1 MQSSH
6 YFWLRS
12 TGFPIHHL
20 TALGGFCEQP
30 ACAAFEQKFRAL
42 QGVKATLLDAGNAHS
57 PQACRKLIRK
67 LNEGITLQIADLPQ
81 ALRAPL
87 SAAVHDWNG
96 LLEQTATRTEADM
109 QYQAYLERTRQG
121 LIDFLDDDAVAEAL
135 FISNPAA
142 LTRTRELIRDRH
154 AKNDTRK
161 KQKLRLGWSYAQRF
175 CAKNDTSSFFG
186 PLAWGRFDPQQA
198 ANIHVTHGDTWI
210 KDRQTFFENWAVQR
224 LVDQINQQCPAP
236 DCMPLQ
242 LNAGCYLRD
251 HTLFMPIGKKQHLSP
266 ATAQVLAYV
275 NDPGEGEPTLQGLL
289 NACADTPPGNL
300 RDLLEHLV
308 SKRIVRRGWRMSP
321 RERQPIEQM
330 QRWLEDA
337 PLPDA
342 FRQTWRLRLEKL
354 ENARRDYAEGNLERR
369 TECLDTLN
377 HLLTEAGVDL
387 SRETGA
393 MYVGRYPVYEDCSR
407 NMNISLGQELLKQI
421 NAELAPLMQIH
432 QWLIKA
438 IGHQLN
444 QAFIEVWKQRQGSLA
459 DTPVD
464 FLDLLN
470 ALAPLLPAIEARI
483 VIDLEQR
490 LEKAWALQLECHPDN
505 LDVHLS
511 AADIECLISRL
522 NAELGVAAF
531 EVFGSDFHSPD
542 FLLSSASVDAI
553 NRGDY
558 AIIVGEVHP
567 AVHTLSQPVAAP
579 FGPFNTQVNA
589 EVEAIF
595 QRPRLILADSPESYQ
610 RSHID
615 WPLQPSYRQLVLP
628 SGGGCVAAHQQFA
641 AGRAKVTLVEG
652 RLRVIDAL
660 GQFSE
665 DLLCVYPTPLHRLGF
680 ALAGSTVAKHDQR
693 RIWLG
698 HALYKRACWL
708 FSSDQLP
715 PVKTSVDDLD
725 HTLHWRAWAAAQ
737 GLPRYAFIKI
747 DTEPKP
753 LFLDFDNPLSLDGI
767 SNALQSAGQ
776 VKFSEMR
783 PCPEEL
789 WLEQARGRFCCE
801 IRTTFSNFKELMPSN
816 R

>member
-20 TALGGFCEQP
+20 TALGGFSELP
-30 ACAAFEQKFRAL
+30 ACGAFEQRFRAL
-42 QGVKATLLDAGNAHS
+42 QAVKATLFEAANAHS

-67 LNEGITLQIADLPQ
+67 LNEGLTLQIADLPQ
-81 ALRAPL
+81 ALREPL
-87 SAAVHDWNG
+87 TAAVHDWNG
-96 LLEQTATRTEADM
+96 LLEQTATRTEADQ

-142 LTRTRELIRDRH
+142 LTRTRELIRDRY

-186 PLAWGRFDPQQA
+186 PLAWGRFDPQQTE
-198 ANIHVTHGDTWI
+198 NMHVTYGDAWI
-210 KDRQTFFENWAVQR
+210 KDRHTFFENWAVQR
-224 LVDQINQQCPAP
+224 LVDQINQQCPAL

-242 LNAGCYLRD
+242 LNTGCYLQEQ
-251 HTLFMPIGKKQHLSP
+251 TLFMPIGKKQHLSP
-266 ATAQVLAYV
+266 PTAQVLAYV
-275 NDPGEGEPTLQGLL
+275 NNPGDGTPTFRGLL
-289 NACADTPPGNL
+289 NASADTPASAL

-308 SKRIVRRGWRMSP
+308 SKRIVRRGWRISP

-337 PLPDA
+337 RLPEA
-342 FRQTWRLRLEKL
+342 FRQTWQLRLEKL
-354 ENARRDYAEGNLERR
+354 ENARRDYAIGDLERR
-369 TECLDTLN
+369 TECLDRLN
-377 HLLTEAGVDL
+377 QLLAEAGVDL

-407 NMNISLGQELLKQI
+407 NMTISLGGGLLAQI
-421 NAELAPLMQIH
+421 NDDLGPLMRIH

-438 IGHQLN
+438 IAHQLN
-444 QAFIEVWKQRQGSLA
+444 QAFIEVWEQRQNALTG
-459 DTPVD
+459 TPVD

-470 ALAPLLPAIEARI
+470 SLAPLLPAIEARI

-490 LEKAWALQLECHPDN
+490 LDNAWAQQLEGFPDN
-505 LDVHLS
+505 LDVHLR
-511 AADIECLISRL
+511 AADVERLISRL
-522 NAELGVAAF
+522 DAELGVTDF
-531 EVFGSDFHSPD
+531 EVFGSDYHSPD

-579 FGPFNTQVNA
+579 FGPFNTQVNE

-595 QRPRLILADSPESYQ
+595 QRPRLVLADSPESYQ

-615 WPLQPSYRQLVLP
+615 WPLLPSYQQLVLP
-628 SGGGCVAAHQQFA
+628 TGGGCVAAHQQFA
-641 AGRAKVTLVEG
+641 AGRAKVTYANG
-652 RLRVIDAL
+652 RLQVIDAL

-680 ALAGSTVAKHDQR
+680 ALAGSAVAKHDQR

-698 HALYKRACWL
+698 RALYKRASWL

-715 PVKTSVDDLD
+715 QLKTSIDDLD
-725 HTLHWRAWAAAQ
+725 HTLQWRSWAVAQ

-747 DTEPKP
+747 DSEPKP

-767 SNALQSAGQ
+767 SNALQSASQ

-783 PCPEEL
+783 PCPEAL
-789 WLEQARGRFCCE
+789 WLAQARGRFCCE
-801 IRTTFSNFKELMPSN
+801 IRTTFSTHKEIK

>member
-20 TALGGFCEQP
+20 TALGGFSELP
-30 ACAAFEQKFRAL
+30 ACGAFEQRFRAL
-42 QGVKATLLDAGNAHS
+42 QAVKATLFEAANAHS

-67 LNEGITLQIADLPQ
+67 LNEGLTLQIADLPQ
-81 ALRAPL
+81 ALREPL
-87 SAAVHDWNG
+87 TAAVHDWNG
-96 LLEQTATRTEADM
+96 LLEQTATRTEADQ

-142 LTRTRELIRDRH
+142 LTRTRELIRDRY

-198 ANIHVTHGDTWI
+198 ENMHVTYGDAWI
-210 KDRQTFFENWAVQR
+210 KDRHTFFENWAVQR
-224 LVDQINQQCPAP
+224 LVDQINQQCPAL

-242 LNAGCYLRD
+242 LNTGCYLQEQ
-251 HTLFMPIGKKQHLSP
+251 TLFMPIGKKQHLSP
-266 ATAQVLAYV
+266 PTAQVLAYV
-275 NDPGEGEPTLQGLL
+275 NNPGDGTPTFRGLL
-289 NACADTPPGNL
+289 NASADTPASAL

-308 SKRIVRRGWRMSP
+308 SKRIVRRGWRISP

-337 PLPDA
+337 RLPEA
-342 FRQTWRLRLEKL
+342 FRQTWQLRLEKL
-354 ENARRDYAEGNLERR
+354 ENARRDYAIGDLERR

-377 HLLTEAGVDL
+377 QLLAEAGVDL

-407 NMNISLGQELLKQI
+407 NMTISLGGGLLAQI
-421 NAELAPLMQIH
+421 NDDLGPLMRIH

-438 IGHQLN
+438 IAHQLN
-444 QAFIEVWKQRQGSLA
+444 QAFIEVWEQRQNALA
-459 DTPVD
+459 GTPVD

-470 ALAPLLPAIEARI
+470 SLAPLLPAIEARI

-490 LEKAWALQLECHPDN
+490 LDNAWAQQLEGFPDN
-505 LDVHLS
+505 LDVHLR
-511 AADIECLISRL
+511 AADVERLISRL
-522 NAELGVAAF
+522 DAELGVTDF
-531 EVFGSDFHSPD
+531 EVFGSDYHSPD

-579 FGPFNTQVNA
+579 FGPFNTQVNE

-595 QRPRLILADSPESYQ
+595 QRPRLVLADSPESYQ

-615 WPLQPSYRQLVLP
+615 WPLLPSYQQLVLP
-628 SGGGCVAAHQQFA
+628 TGGGCVAAHQQFA
-641 AGRAKVTLVEG
+641 AGRAKVTYANG
-652 RLRVIDAL
+652 RLQVIDAL

-680 ALAGSTVAKHDQR
+680 ALAGSAVAKHDQR

-698 HALYKRACWL
+698 RALYKRASWL

-715 PVKTSVDDLD
+715 QLKTSIDDLD
-725 HTLHWRAWAAAQ
+725 HTLQWRSWAVAQ

-747 DTEPKP
+747 DSEPKP

-767 SNALQSAGQ
+767 SNALLSASQ

-789 WLEQARGRFCCE
+789 WLAQARGRFCCE
-801 IRTTFSNFKELMPSN
+801 IRTTFSTHKEIK

>member
-1 MQSSH
+1 M
-6 YFWLRS
+6 
-12 TGFPIHHL
+12 
-20 TALGGFCEQP
+20 
-30 ACAAFEQKFRAL
+30 
-42 QGVKATLLDAGNAHS
+42 
-57 PQACRKLIRK
+57 
-67 LNEGITLQIADLPQ
+67 
-81 ALRAPL
+81 
-87 SAAVHDWNG
+87 
-96 LLEQTATRTEADM
+96 LEQTATRTEADQ

-142 LTRTRELIRDRH
+142 LTRTRELIRDRY

-186 PLAWGRFDPQQA
+186 PLAWGRFDAQQTE
-198 ANIHVTHGDTWI
+198 NMHVTYGDAWI
-210 KDRQTFFENWAVQR
+210 KDRSTFFENWAVQR
-224 LVDQINQQCPAP
+224 LVEQINQQCPDP
-236 DCMPLQ
+236 DCIPLQ
-242 LNAGCYLRD
+242 LNAGCYLQA

-266 ATAQVLAYV
+266 ATAQVLAYI
-275 NDPGEGEPTLQGLL
+275 NDPGDGMPTLRGLL
-289 NACADTPPGNL
+289 NACVDTPADTL
-300 RDLLEHLV
+300 RDLLEHLI

-321 RERQPIEQM
+321 RERQPIERM
-330 QRWLEDA
+330 QRWLDDA
-337 PLPDA
+337 AAPEA
-342 FRQTWRLRLEKL
+342 FRQTWQLRLEKL
-354 ENARRDYAEGNLERR
+354 ENARRDYATGDLERR
-369 TECLDTLN
+369 TDCLDMLN
-377 HLLTEAGVDL
+377 QLLVEAGVDL

-407 NMNISLGQELLKQI
+407 NMNISLGQGLFRQI
-421 NAELAPLMQIH
+421 NEDLAPLMRIH

-438 IGHQLN
+438 IAHQLN
-444 QAFIEVWKQRQGSLA
+444 QAFIDVWKQRQSALV

-470 ALAPLLPAIEARI
+470 SLAPLLPAIEAQI
-483 VIDLEQR
+483 AIDLDQR
-490 LEKAWALQLECHPDN
+490 LENAWVQALEGRPYN

-511 AADIECLISRL
+511 AADIENLISQL
-522 NAELGVAAF
+522 DTELSVDAF
-531 EVFGSDFHSPD
+531 EVFGSDYHSPD
-542 FLLSSASVDAI
+542 FLLSSTSVDAI

-579 FGPFNTQVNA
+579 FGPFNAQVNA

-595 QRPRLILADSPESYQ
+595 QRPRLILADSPQSYQ

-615 WPLQPSYRQLVLP
+615 WPLQSSYRQLVLP

-641 AGRAKVTLVEG
+641 AGRAKVTYAEG
-652 RLRVIDAL
+652 RLQVVDAL

-680 ALAGSTVAKHDQR
+680 ALAGSAVAKHDQR

-698 HALYKRACWL
+698 RALYKRASWL

-715 PVKTSVDDLD
+715 PVKTSIDDLD
-725 HTLHWRAWAAAQ
+725 HTLQWRAWAVAQ

-783 PCPEEL
+783 PCPDEL
-789 WLEQARGRFCCE
+789 WLEQALGRYCCE
-801 IRTTFSNFKELMPSN
+801 IRTTFSNYKEMTASTTE
-816 R
+816 RSCDISQ

>member
-1 MQSSH
+1 MESSH

-20 TALGGFCEQP
+20 TALGGFSELP
-30 ACAAFEQKFRAL
+30 ACAAFEQSFRAL
-42 QGVKATLLDAGNAHS
+42 QRVKASLLEAANAHS

-67 LNEGITLQIADLPQ
+67 LNEGLALQVADLPL
-81 ALRAPL
+81 ALRDPL

-96 LLEQTATRTEADM
+96 VLEQTATRTEADQ

-121 LIDFLDDDAVAEAL
+121 LIDFLDNDAVAEAL

-142 LTRTRELIRDRH
+142 LTRTRELIRDRY

-186 PLAWGRFDPQQA
+186 PLAWGRFDPQQTE
-198 ANIHVTHGDTWI
+198 NMHVTYGDAWI
-210 KDRQTFFENWAVQR
+210 KDRSTFFENWAVQR
-224 LVDQINQQCPAP
+224 LVNQINQQCPPP

-242 LNAGCYLRD
+242 LNTGCYLQE

-266 ATAQVLAYV
+266 ATAQILAYI
-275 NDPGEGEPTLQGLL
+275 NDPGSGTPTCRGLL
-289 NACADTPPGNL
+289 NACGDTPASTL

-321 RERQPIEQM
+321 RERQPIERM
-330 QRWLEDA
+330 LRWLDDA
-337 PLPDA
+337 AVPEG
-342 FRQTWRLRLEKL
+342 FRQIWQLRLEKL
-354 ENARRDYAEGNLERR
+354 ESARCDYATGDLERR
-369 TECLDTLN
+369 TACLDRLN
-377 HLLTEAGVDL
+377 QLLAEAGVDL
-387 SRETGA
+387 SREAGA

-407 NMNISLGQELLKQI
+407 NMNISLGQGLFKQV
-421 NAELAPLMQIH
+421 NEDLAPLMRIH

-438 IGHQLN
+438 IAHQLN
-444 QAFIEVWKQRQGSLA
+444 QAFIDVWKQRQNVP

-470 ALAPLLPAIEARI
+470 SLAPLLPAIEARI
-483 VIDLEQR
+483 AVDLEQR
-490 LEKAWALQLECHPDN
+490 LEKTWGQQLEGLADN

-511 AADIECLISRL
+511 TADIEQLINRL
-522 NAELGVAAF
+522 DAELGVTEF
-531 EVFGSDFHSPD
+531 EVFGSDYHSPD

-579 FGPFNTQVNA
+579 FGPFNTQVNE
-589 EVEAIF
+589 EVETIF

-615 WPLQPSYRQLVLP
+615 WPLQPSYRQLILP
-628 SGGGCVAAHQQFA
+628 TGGGCVAAHQQFA
-641 AGRAKVTLVEG
+641 AGRAKVTYANG
-652 RLRVIDAL
+652 RLQVIDAL

-665 DLLCVYPTPLHRLGF
+665 DLLCVYPTPMHRLGF
-680 ALAGSTVAKHDQR
+680 ALAGSAVAKHDQR

-698 HALYKRACWL
+698 RALYKRASWL

-715 PVKTSVDDLD
+715 QVKNSVDDLD
-725 HTLHWRAWAAAQ
+725 HTLQWRAWAIAQ

-747 DTEPKP
+747 DSEPKP

-783 PCPEEL
+783 PCPDEL

-801 IRTTFSNFKELMPSN
+801 IRTTFSTCKEMMPSN

>member
-20 TALGGFCEQP
+20 TALGGFSELP
-30 ACAAFEQKFRAL
+30 ACGAFEQRFRAL
-42 QGVKATLLDAGNAHS
+42 QAVKATLFEAANAHS

-67 LNEGITLQIADLPQ
+67 LNEGLTLQIADLPQ
-81 ALRAPL
+81 ALREPL
-87 SAAVHDWNG
+87 TAAVHDWNG
-96 LLEQTATRTEADM
+96 LLEQTATRTEADQ

-135 FISNPAA
+135 FISNPSA
-142 LTRTRELIRDRH
+142 LTRTRELIRDRY

-198 ANIHVTHGDTWI
+198 ENMHVTYGDAWI
-210 KDRQTFFENWAVQR
+210 KDRHTFFENWAVQR
-224 LVDQINQQCPAP
+224 LVDQINQQCPAL

-242 LNAGCYLRD
+242 LNTGCYLQEQ
-251 HTLFMPIGKKQHLSP
+251 TLFMPIGKKQHLSP
-266 ATAQVLAYV
+266 PTAQVLAYV
-275 NDPGEGEPTLQGLL
+275 NNPGDGTPTFRGLL
-289 NACADTPPGNL
+289 NASADTPASAL

-337 PLPDA
+337 RLPEA
-342 FRQTWRLRLEKL
+342 FRQTWQLRLEKL
-354 ENARRDYAEGNLERR
+354 ENARRDYAIGDLERR

-377 HLLTEAGVDL
+377 QLLAEASVDL

-407 NMNISLGQELLKQI
+407 NMTISLGGGLLAQI
-421 NAELAPLMQIH
+421 NDDLGPLMRIH

-438 IGHQLN
+438 IAHQLN
-444 QAFIEVWKQRQGSLA
+444 QAFIEVWEQRQNALVG
-459 DTPVD
+459 TPVD

-470 ALAPLLPAIEARI
+470 SLAPLLPAIEARI

-490 LEKAWALQLECHPDN
+490 LDNAWAQQLEGFPDN
-505 LDVHLS
+505 LDVHLR
-511 AADIECLISRL
+511 AADVERLISRL
-522 NAELGVAAF
+522 DAELGVTDF
-531 EVFGSDFHSPD
+531 EVFGSDYHSPD

-579 FGPFNTQVNA
+579 FGPFNTQVNE

-595 QRPRLILADSPESYQ
+595 QRPRLVLADSPESYQ

-615 WPLQPSYRQLVLP
+615 WPLLPSYQQLILP
-628 SGGGCVAAHQQFA
+628 TGGGCVAAHQQFA
-641 AGRAKVTLVEG
+641 AGRAKVTYANG
-652 RLRVIDAL
+652 RLQVIDAL

-680 ALAGSTVAKHDQR
+680 ALAGSAVAKHDQR

-698 HALYKRACWL
+698 RALYKRASWL

-715 PVKTSVDDLD
+715 QLKTSIDDLD
-725 HTLHWRAWAAAQ
+725 HTLQWRSWAVAQ

-747 DTEPKP
+747 DSEPKP

-767 SNALQSAGQ
+767 SNALQSASQ

-789 WLEQARGRFCCE
+789 WLAQARGRFCCE
-801 IRTTFSNFKELMPSN
+801 IRTTFSTHKEIK

>member
-1 MQSSH
+1 MESSH

-20 TALGGFCEQP
+20 TALGGFCELP
-30 ACAAFEQKFRAL
+30 ACGAFEQHFRAL
-42 QGVKATLLDAGNAHS
+42 QKVKATLLEAANAHS

-67 LNEGITLQIADLPQ
+67 LNEGLTLQIADLPLD
-81 ALRAPL
+81 LRAPL
-87 SAAVHDWNG
+87 TAAVHDWNG
-96 LLEQTATRTEADM
+96 LLEQTATRTEADQ

-186 PLAWGRFDPQQA
+186 PLAWGRFDPDQA
-198 ANIHVTHGDTWI
+198 ENLQVTHGDVWI
-210 KDRQTFFENWAVQR
+210 KDRHTFFENWAVQR
-224 LVDQINQQCPAP
+224 LVDQINQQCPEP
-236 DCMPLQ
+236 DGMPLQ
-242 LNAGCYLRD
+242 LNMGCYLQGN
-251 HTLFMPIGKKQHLSP
+251 TLFMPIGKKQQLNP
-266 ATAQVLAYV
+266 ITAQVLAYV
-275 NDPGEGEPTLQGLL
+275 NEPAEGEATFRGLL
-289 NACADTPPGNL
+289 SACTQTSPSTL
-300 RDLLEHLV
+300 REVLDHLV

-321 RERQPIEQM
+321 RERQPIERM
-330 QRWLEDA
+330 QRWLDEA
-337 PLPDA
+337 A
-342 FRQTWRLRLEKL
+342 VSETFRQTWQLRLERL
-354 ENARRDYAEGNLERR
+354 ENARRDYATGNLERR
-369 TECLDTLN
+369 TQCLDTLN
-377 HLLTEAGVDL
+377 QLLAEAGVDL

-407 NMNISLGQELLKQI
+407 NMNISLGQDMFRQI
-421 NAELAPLMQIH
+421 NEDLAPLMRIH

-438 IGHQLN
+438 IAYRLN
-444 QAFIEVWKQRQGSLA
+444 QALIEVWKQRQNA
-459 DTPVD
+459 DMPVD
-464 FLDLLN
+464 FLDFLN
-470 ALAPLLPAIEARI
+470 ALAPLLPTIEERI
-483 VIDLEQR
+483 VIDLEHL
-490 LEKAWALQLECHPDN
+490 LEKAWKQQLEGLADN
-505 LDVHLS
+505 LDVRLS
-511 AADIECLISRL
+511 VADIECLISRL
-522 NAELGVAAF
+522 NVELDVTHF
-531 EVFGSDFHSPD
+531 EVFGSDYHSPD
-542 FLLSSASVDAI
+542 FLLSSPSVEAI

-558 AIIVGEVHP
+558 TIIVGEVHP

-579 FGPFNTQVNA
+579 FGPFNVQVNQQ
-589 EVEAIF
+589 VEAIF

-615 WPLQPSYRQLVLP
+615 WPLQPSYLQLVLP
-628 SGGGCVAAHQQFA
+628 SGGGCVAAHQQFG
-641 AGRAKVTLVEG
+641 AGRAKVIYAHG
-652 RLRVIDAL
+652 RLQVVDAL

-665 DLLCVYPTPLHRLGF
+665 DLLCVYPTPMHRLGF
-680 ALAGSTVAKHDQR
+680 ALAGSAVAKHDKR

-698 HALYKRACWL
+698 RALYKRASWL

-715 PVKTSVDDLD
+715 QMKTSIDDLD
-725 HTLHWRAWAAAQ
+725 HILQWRAWAVAQ

-747 DTEPKP
+747 DSEPKP
-753 LFLDFDNPLSLDGI
+753 IFLDFDNPLSLDGI
-767 SNALQSAGQ
+767 STALQSAKQ

-801 IRTTFSNFKELMPSN
+801 IRTTFFYPE
-816 R
+816 

>member
-20 TALGGFCEQP
+20 TALGGFSQLP
-30 ACAAFEQKFRAL
+30 ACAAFEQRFRAL
-42 QGVKATLLDAGNAHS
+42 QGVKATLLEAANAHS

-67 LNEGITLQIADLPQ
+67 LNEGLALQVADLPQ
-81 ALRAPL
+81 ALRDPL
-87 SAAVHDWNG
+87 AAAVHDWNG
-96 LLEQTATRTEADM
+96 LLEQTATRPEADQ

-121 LIDFLDDDAVAEAL
+121 LIDFLDDDAVGEAL

-142 LTRTRELIRDRH
+142 LTRTRELIRDRY

-186 PLAWGRFDPQQA
+186 PLAWGRFAPQQTV
-198 ANIHVTHGDTWI
+198 NMHVTYGDAWI
-210 KDRQTFFENWAVQR
+210 KDRKTFFENWAVQR
-224 LVDQINQQCPAP
+224 LVEQFNQQCPAP

-242 LNAGCYLRD
+242 LNAGCYLQE
-251 HTLFMPIGKKQHLSP
+251 HTLFMPIGKQQRLSP
-266 ATAQVLAYV
+266 TTAQVLAYV
-275 NDPGEGEPTLQGLL
+275 NDPAEATPTFQGMV
-289 NACADTPPGNL
+289 NACADTPASTL
-300 RDLLEHLV
+300 RERLEHLV
-308 SKRIVRRGWRMSP
+308 SKRIVRRGWQMSP
-321 RERQPIEQM
+321 RERRPIEQM
-330 QRWLEDA
+330 QRWLQEA
-337 PLPDA
+337 RLPDA
-342 FRQTWRLRLEKL
+342 FRQTWQLRLEKL
-354 ENARRDYAEGNLERR
+354 ENARHAYATGDLERR
-369 TECLDTLN
+369 TECLEMLN
-377 HLLTEAGVDL
+377 HLLAEAGVDL

-407 NMNISLGQELLKQI
+407 NMNISLGQGVFKQI
-421 NAELAPLMQIH
+421 NEDLAPLMRIH

-438 IGHQLN
+438 IAHQLN
-444 QAFIEVWKQRQGSLA
+444 QAFIDVWKQRQSALA

-470 ALAPLLPAIEARI
+470 SLAPLLPAIEARI
-483 VIDLEQR
+483 VTDLEQR
-490 LEKAWALQLECHPDN
+490 LEKAWAQQLQGLPAD
-505 LDVHLS
+505 LDVQLG
-511 AADIECLISRL
+511 ATDIEHLISRL
-522 NAELGVAAF
+522 NAELDVSTF

-553 NRGDY
+553 NQGDY
-558 AIIVGEVHP
+558 RIIVGEVHP

-595 QRPRLILADSPESYQ
+595 QRPRVVLADSPESYQ

-615 WPLQPSYRQLVLP
+615 WPLQPTYRQLVLP
-628 SGGGCVAAHQQFA
+628 TGGGCVAAHQQFA
-641 AGRAKVTLVEG
+641 AGRAKVTYTEG
-652 RLRVIDAL
+652 RLQVVDAL

-680 ALAGSTVAKHDQR
+680 ALAASTVAKHDQR

-698 HALYKRACWL
+698 RALYKRASWL

-715 PVKTSVDDLD
+715 PLKTSIDDLD
-725 HTLHWRAWAAAQ
+725 HTLQWRAWAAAQ

-783 PCPEEL
+783 PCPDEL

-801 IRTTFSNFKELMPSN
+801 IRTTFSTCKEIAE
-816 R
+816 

>member
-20 TALGGFCEQP
+20 TALGGFSELP
-30 ACAAFEQKFRAL
+30 ACGAFEQRFRAL
-42 QGVKATLLDAGNAHS
+42 QAVKATLFEAANAHS

-67 LNEGITLQIADLPQ
+67 LNEGLTLQIADLPQ
-81 ALRAPL
+81 ALREPL
-87 SAAVHDWNG
+87 TAAVHDWNG
-96 LLEQTATRTEADM
+96 LLEQTATRTEADQ

-142 LTRTRELIRDRH
+142 LTRTRELIRDRY

-198 ANIHVTHGDTWI
+198 ENMHVTYGDAWI
-210 KDRQTFFENWAVQR
+210 KDRHTFFENWAVQR
-224 LVDQINQQCPAP
+224 LVDQINQQCPAL

-242 LNAGCYLRD
+242 LNTGCYLQEQ
-251 HTLFMPIGKKQHLSP
+251 TLFMPIGKKQHLSP
-266 ATAQVLAYV
+266 PTAQVLAYV
-275 NDPGEGEPTLQGLL
+275 NNPGDGTPTFRGLL
-289 NACADTPPGNL
+289 NASADTPASAL

-308 SKRIVRRGWRMSP
+308 SKRIVRRGWRISP

-337 PLPDA
+337 RLPEA
-342 FRQTWRLRLEKL
+342 FRQTWQLRLEKL
-354 ENARRDYAEGNLERR
+354 ENARRDYAIGDLERR

-377 HLLTEAGVDL
+377 QLLAEAGVDL

-407 NMNISLGQELLKQI
+407 NMTISLGGGLLAQI
-421 NAELAPLMQIH
+421 NDDLGPLMRIH

-438 IGHQLN
+438 IAHQLN
-444 QAFIEVWKQRQGSLA
+444 QAFIEVWEQRQNALA
-459 DTPVD
+459 GTPVD

-470 ALAPLLPAIEARI
+470 SLAPLLPAIEARI

-490 LEKAWALQLECHPDN
+490 LDNAWAQQLEGFPDN
-505 LDVHLS
+505 LDVHLR
-511 AADIECLISRL
+511 AADVERLISRL
-522 NAELGVAAF
+522 DAELGVTDF
-531 EVFGSDFHSPD
+531 EVFGSDYHSPD

-579 FGPFNTQVNA
+579 FGPFNTQVNE

-595 QRPRLILADSPESYQ
+595 QRPRLVLADSPESYQ

-615 WPLQPSYRQLVLP
+615 WPLLPSYQQLVLP
-628 SGGGCVAAHQQFA
+628 TGGGCVAAHQQFA
-641 AGRAKVTLVEG
+641 AGRAKVTYANG
-652 RLRVIDAL
+652 RLQVIDAL

-680 ALAGSTVAKHDQR
+680 ALAGSAVAKHDQR

-698 HALYKRACWL
+698 RALYKRASWL

-715 PVKTSVDDLD
+715 QLKTSIDDLD
-725 HTLHWRAWAAAQ
+725 HTLQWRSWAVAQ

-747 DTEPKP
+747 DSEPKP

-767 SNALQSAGQ
+767 SNALQSASQ

-783 PCPEEL
+783 PCLEEL
-789 WLEQARGRFCCE
+789 WLAQARGRFCCE
-801 IRTTFSNFKELMPSN
+801 IRTTFSTHKEIK